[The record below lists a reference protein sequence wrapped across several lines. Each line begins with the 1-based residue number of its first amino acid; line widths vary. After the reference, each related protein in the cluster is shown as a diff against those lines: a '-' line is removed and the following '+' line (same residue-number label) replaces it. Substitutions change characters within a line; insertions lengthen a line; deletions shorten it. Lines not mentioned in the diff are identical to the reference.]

1 MQDNDSQPPS
11 SSAGQ
16 GSLLSLRKGNAMTDG
31 KFKCLGCGEDANA
44 KTGDYCPQCRAF
56 VCKECRK
63 YVLGHDDQAK
73 PHVPVCPLCRT
84 LLIASDEQRGHGQA

>member
-1 MQDNDSQPPS
+1 MR
-11 SSAGQ
+11 
-16 GSLLSLRKGNAMTDG
+16 LRKGAAMTDG

-63 YVLGHDDQAK
+63 YVLGHDDKAK

-84 LLIASDEQRGHGQA
+84 LLIASDEPKSYV